1 MINTLI
7 FDFGDVFINLDK
19 QGALN
24 RTLRLLKIDTLP
36 KNVTAINEHYEKGL
50 ITDSEFL
57 AFYHSQFPW
66 LNQSELVTLWNY
78 IIKDFPLYRLEFLK
92 NIAKS
97 NRYKLILLSNTNNL
111 HINYVKET
119 VSFYEEFKNC
129 FDWFFLSHEI
139 KLRKPDLNI
148 YEYVL
153 KTTNTIPETALF
165 VDDTKDNTEAAEQL
179 NIKTWNIN
187 PDTQDV
193 VTMFNDLKH
202 LF

>member
-19 QGALN
+19 QGALQK
-24 RTLRLLKIDTLP
+24 TLRLLKIDVLP
-36 KNVTAINEHYEKGL
+36 KNLVEINEQYEKGL
-50 ITDSEFL
+50 MNDSDFL
-57 AFYHSQFPW
+57 SFYHSQFPW
-66 LNQSELVTLWNY
+66 LNKNELITLWNY

-97 NRYKLILLSNTNNL
+97 KRYKLILLSNTNNL

-139 KLRKPDLNI
+139 NLRKPDLNI

-153 KTTNTIPETALF
+153 KTTNTIAEQALF
-165 VDDTKDNTEAAEQL
+165 IDDTKENTEAAKKL

-187 PDTQDV
+187 PETQDV

>member
-19 QGALN
+19 KGALQK
-24 RTLRLLKIDTLP
+24 TLRLLKIDALP
-36 KNVTAINEHYEKGL
+36 TNLIDFNEQYEKGF
-50 ITDSEFL
+50 IDDSEFL
-57 AFYHSQFPW
+57 AYYQSQFPW
-66 LNQSELVTLWNY
+66 LNQNELVTLWNY
-78 IIKDFPLYRLEFLK
+78 IIKDFPVYRLQFLK
-92 NIAKS
+92 NLAQS
-97 NRYKLILLSNTNNL
+97 RQYQLILLSNTNNL

-139 KLRKPDLNI
+139 NLRKPDLNI
-148 YEYVL
+148 YEFVL
-153 KTTNTIPETALF
+153 KTTNTKAEQALF
-165 VDDTKDNTEAAEQL
+165 IDDTKENTEAAKQL
-179 NIKTWNIN
+179 NIQTWNIN
-187 PDTQDV
+187 PETQDV